1 MQLEKLLINL
11 LFFYS
16 IKLLLWLVNSIE
28 VKKIFLNYFIGTA
41 GSGKSTLTGELK
53 SYIINRDPEVTV
65 ITLNLDPGV
74 RILAYAPDIDIRDH
88 IVLEEVMEEYGLGP
102 NGAMILASDL
112 MVNYLDD
119 LKDEIDQFN
128 PDWILVD
135 TAGQLELFAFR
146 ETGPLI
152 ASALGFGTI
161 QRAVSFLFD
170 SNFVL
175 RPNGF
180 ISTLLLAASVQFRF
194 RKIPQINILSK
205 VDLLDEDQIDMIVN
219 WSQDFKALEEQ
230 TSERESGLIRE
241 LSMNLSEVFVQMGST
256 AELIPCT
263 IKEEQGLDLLFGY
276 LQRIFDSDKSKFY

>member
-1 MQLEKLLINL
+1 MK
-11 LFFYS
+11 
-16 IKLLLWLVNSIE
+16 
-28 VKKIFLNYFIGTA
+28 NYVV
-41 GSGKSTLTGELK
+41 
-53 SYIINRDPEVTV
+53 NRDPEISA

-74 RILAYAPDIDIRDH
+74 RIMPYQPDIDIRDY
-88 IVLEEVMEEYGLGP
+88 IVLGEVMEQYGLGP
-102 NGAMILASDL
+102 NGAIILASDL

-119 LKDEIDQFN
+119 LKNEIDDFN

-152 ASALGFGTI
+152 ASALGFGNI
-161 QRAVSFLFD
+161 QRSVSFLFD

-194 RKIPQINILSK
+194 RQIPQINILSK
-205 VDLLDEDQIDMIVN
+205 IDLLDEDQIEMIVN
-219 WSQDFKALEEQ
+219 WSQDFKALEES

-241 LSMNLSEVFVQMGST
+241 LSMDLSEVFIEMGST
-256 AELIPCT
+256 AELIPCS
-263 IKEEQGLDLLFGY
+263 IKEENGLDLLFGY
-276 LQRIFDSDKSKFY
+276 LQRIFDSDKSRFY

>member
-1 MQLEKLLINL
+1 
-11 LFFYS
+11 
-16 IKLLLWLVNSIE
+16 
-28 VKKIFLNYFIGTA
+28 VK
-41 GSGKSTLTGELK
+41 
-53 SYIINRDPEVTV
+53 
-65 ITLNLDPGV
+65 
-74 RILAYAPDIDIRDH
+74 ILGYAPDIDIRDF
-88 IVLEEVMEEYGLGP
+88 IVLEEVMQEYGLGP

-112 MVNYLDD
+112 MVNYLED
-119 LKDEIDQFN
+119 LKFEIDEFN
-128 PDWILVD
+128 ADWILVD

-152 ASALGFGTI
+152 ASALGFGSI
-161 QRAVSFLFD
+161 QRSVSFLFD

-194 RKIPQINILSK
+194 RNIPQINILSK
-205 VDLLDEDQIDMIVN
+205 SDLLDEDQIDMIIN
-219 WSQDFKALEEQ
+219 WSQDFRALEES

-256 AELIPCT
+256 SELLPCSV
-263 IKEEQGLDLLFGY
+263 KEEHGLDILFGY

>member
-1 MQLEKLLINL
+1 
-11 LFFYS
+11 
-16 IKLLLWLVNSIE
+16 
-28 VKKIFLNYFIGTA
+28 
-41 GSGKSTLTGELK
+41 LK
-53 SYIINRDPEVTV
+53 AYITNRNPEVSV
-65 ITLNLDPGV
+65 ITINLDPGV
-74 RILAYAPDIDIRDH
+74 KITPYIPDIDIRDF
-88 IVLEEVMEEYGLGP
+88 IVLEEIMEEYELGP
-102 NGAMILASDL
+102 NGGMILASDL

-119 LKDEIDQFN
+119 LKTEIDEFN

-152 ASALGFGTI
+152 ASSLGFGNI
-161 QRAVSFLFD
+161 QRSVSFLFD

-194 RKIPQINILSK
+194 RKISQINVLSK
-205 VDLLDEDQIDMIVN
+205 VDLLDEDQIDMIIN
-219 WSQDFKALEEQ
+219 WSQDFQELEES

-241 LSMNLSEVFVQMGST
+241 LSMDLAEIFMQMGST

-263 IKEEQGLDLLFGY
+263 IKREDGLDFLFAY
-276 LQRIFDSDKSKFY
+276 LQRIFDSDQSKFY

>member
-1 MQLEKLLINL
+1 
-11 LFFYS
+11 
-16 IKLLLWLVNSIE
+16 
-28 VKKIFLNYFIGTA
+28 VK
-41 GSGKSTLTGELK
+41 
-53 SYIINRDPEVTV
+53 
-65 ITLNLDPGV
+65 
-74 RILAYAPDIDIRDH
+74 ILGYAPDIDIRDF
-88 IVLEEVMEEYGLGP
+88 IVLEEVMQEYGLGP

-112 MVNYLDD
+112 MVNYLED
-119 LKDEIDQFN
+119 LKFEIDEFN
-128 PDWILVD
+128 ADWILVD

-152 ASALGFGTI
+152 ASALGFGSI
-161 QRAVSFLFD
+161 QRSVSFLFD

-194 RKIPQINILSK
+194 RNIPQINILSK
-205 VDLLDEDQIDMIVN
+205 SDLLDEDQIDMIIN
-219 WSQDFKALEEQ
+219 WSQDFRALEES

-256 AELIPCT
+256 PELLPCSV
-263 IKEEQGLDLLFGY
+263 KEEHGLDILFGY

>member
-1 MQLEKLLINL
+1 MSN
-11 LFFYS
+11 
-16 IKLLLWLVNSIE
+16 
-28 VKKIFLNYFIGTA
+28 KILLNYFIGTA
-41 GSGKSTLTGELK
+41 GSGKSCLTGEMKAYML
-53 SYIINRDPEVTV
+53 NRDSETSV
-65 ITLNLDPGV
+65 ITINLDPGV
-74 RILAYAPDIDIRDH
+74 RVMPYTPDIDIREF

-102 NGAMILASDL
+102 NGAMILAADL

-119 LKDEIDQFN
+119 LKDEIDEYN
-128 PDWILVD
+128 PDWVLVD

-152 ASALGFGTI
+152 ASALGFGDI
-161 QRAVSFLFD
+161 QRSVSFLFD

-194 RKIPQINILSK
+194 RQIPQINVLSK
-205 VDLLDEDQIDMIVN
+205 SDLLDGDQIDMIVN
-219 WSQDFKALEEQ
+219 WSQDFQALEDS

-241 LSMNLSEVFVQMGST
+241 LSMELSEVFIQMGST

-263 IKEEQGLDLLFGY
+263 TRIENGLDLLFGY
-276 LQRIFDSDKSKFY
+276 LQRVFDSDKSKFY